1 MRLPAVCLPI
11 AASSFLVG
19 CGSDVPVEGG
29 PRPDLFAART
39 ARIHPVFTK
48 ILDWTGDDKPDGIE
62 ALIELNDRFGDPT
75 KAAGTFTFEL
85 FEYRADQ
92 PDPRGRR
99 LFNPWLGAAVTE
111 DEQRERWSRTGRS
124 YSFRL
129 QAERLSFAG
138 PYVFSVTFQP
148 SDGGPRMFDR
158 VVLGKPLER
167 TPRTDE
173 RIQPADV
180 PGTPPSSRDQRLPN
194 EATTPVQ

>member
-1 MRLPAVCLPI
+1 MRLPAACLAV
-11 AASSFLVG
+11 AASSLLFG
-19 CGSDVPVEGG
+19 CGSGVPVEAG
-29 PRPDLFAART
+29 PRPDLFQARE

-48 ILDWTGDDKPDGIE
+48 ILDWTGDGKVDGIE

-85 FEYRADQ
+85 YEYRADQ

-99 LFNPWLGAAVTE
+99 MYNPWQGTVLTE
-111 DEQRERWSRTGRS
+111 EEQRERWSRTGRS

-129 QAERLSFAG
+129 QADRLSPTG
-138 PYVFSVTFQP
+138 PYVFAVTFQP

-158 VVLGKPLER
+158 VVLGRPPER

-173 RIQPADV
+173 RIQPPDV
-180 PGTPPSSRDQRLPN
+180 PGTPPSSRDQRLPAD
-194 EATTPVQ
+194 ATPPTQ